1 MIHLNALHGGVRREP
16 PFDRLADSRKP
27 TAILGQHAVGL
38 QYRAV
43 FAFQAGPGSGQH
55 PVERLAEAVIGGD
68 RRALARAITLIESL
82 RADDRERATELLAA
96 LLPETGGAS
105 RIGITGAPGVG
116 KSTFIE
122 AFGLIAIDQGR
133 RVAVLAVDPSSKRGG
148 GSLLGDKTR
157 METLAR
163 AEAAF
168 IRPSPA
174 GDTLGGVARRTA
186 EAMLVCEAAGY
197 DAIIVETVGVGQSE
211 TAVADMVDVF
221 LLLLAPGGGDELQG
235 LKKGIVELADI
246 LVVNKSDGDLKD
258 AASRMRAEYTGALSL
273 LRVSDPRWKPPVLA
287 ASALE
292 KTGIDAVW
300 SCIEAHRAA
309 LGPEHGIAE
318 RRARQAKTQMGNE
331 IGDGLMAAFKA
342 DPKVAGLIATLE
354 DEVARALITPHA
366 AARRLLAAFIPGSGG
381 ISNH

>member
-1 MIHLNALHGGVRREP
+1 MSDKH
-16 PFDRLADSRKP
+16 
-27 TAILGQHAVGL
+27 Q
-38 QYRAV
+38 
-43 FAFQAGPGSGQH
+43 

-133 RVAVLAVDPSSKRGG
+133 RVAVLAVDPSSRRGG

-157 METLAR
+157 MAALAR
-163 AEAAF
+163 SEAF

-186 EAMLVCEAAGY
+186 EALLVCEAAGF
-197 DAIIVETVGVGQSE
+197 DVIIVETVGVGQSE

-246 LVVNKSDGDLKD
+246 LVVNKCDGVLADTAK
-258 AASRMRAEYTGALSL
+258 RMQADYTGALGL
-273 LRVSDPRWKPPVLA
+273 LRAADTRWKPPVLVC
-287 ASALE
+287 SALE

-300 SCIEAHRAA
+300 QSVKAHRAA
-309 LGPEHGIAE
+309 LGPERGIAK
-318 RRARQAKTQMGNE
+318 RRARQASAMLWNE
-331 IGDGLMAAFKA
+331 LGDGLMAAFKA
-342 DPKVAGLIATLE
+342 DPKVAGLLGAME
-354 DEVARALITPHA
+354 DEVARRLTTPHA
-366 AARRLLAAFIPGSGG
+366 AARRLLEAFIPR
-381 ISNH
+381 IDNRDP